1 MGIES
6 MPIDGVNRGS
16 RRGFTWR
23 SIENRG
29 QLQLPRRRI
38 FMGLLWAPLAHGPH
52 KLKISLGISGAYQ
65 GLLP

>member
-16 RRGFTWR
+16 RRGCTWR

-38 FMGLLWAPLAHGPH
+38 FMGLLSFSTWAPQ
-52 KLKISLGISGAYQ
+52 IE
-65 GLLP
+65 GLIRD